1 LKIFINASSGVPIYR
16 QIIQQIENGVAGGI
30 LNPGEQLPTV
40 REVALKLTI
49 NPNTVARAYRELE
62 NSGVIESIQG
72 RGTYVSKNVPHL
84 SGKARE
90 KMIKD
95 RLEEILREA
104 HQLNISPAKVEEL
117 FREILLE
124 ISDQ

>member
-16 QIIQQIENGVAGGI
+16 QIIQQIENGVVGGI

-40 REVALKLTI
+40 REVALNLTI

-62 NSGVIESIQG
+62 SNGVIESIQG

-84 SGKARE
+84 SKL
-90 KMIKD
+90 K
-95 RLEEILREA
+95 
-104 HQLNISPAKVEEL
+104 SSYFSEEL
-117 FREILLE
+117 PLFITRTITGNHLAMNY
-124 ISDQ
+124 

>member
-40 REVALKLTI
+40 REVALNLTI

-62 NSGVIESIQG
+62 SSGVIESIQG

-95 RLEEILREA
+95 KLEEILREA

-117 FREILLE
+117 LREILLE
-124 ISDQ
+124 ISND

>member
-16 QIIQQIENGVAGGI
+16 QIIQQIEKGVAGG
-30 LNPGEQLPTV
+30 LLSPGDQLPTV
-40 REVALKLTI
+40 REVALDLTI

-62 NSGVIESIQG
+62 GSGIIESVQG
-72 RGTYVSKNVPHL
+72 RGTYISGTASHL

-95 RLEEILREA
+95 KLEEIVREA
-104 HQLNISPAKVEEL
+104 QQLNLNPAKIEEL
-117 FREILLE
+117 LKEALFEMN
-124 ISDQ
+124 DQ